1 MRIEKEGEKRKRMR
15 ESKRECLESE
25 PEGGKKLYWGDREE
39 RPAVIF
45 LQLSVVVYLSTAII

>member
-1 MRIEKEGEKRKRMR
+1 MRIEKEGEKRKWMR

-25 PEGGKKLYWGDREE
+25 PEGEKKLYWGDREE

-45 LQLSVVVYLSTAII
+45 LQLSVVVY